1 MRQYKYELILTTYKI
16 CKNTDH
22 FWRNQKNE
30 NDPIQVTKMPPKKK
44 KGRSPKKRKM
54 PAWLKKPKSKE

>member
-1 MRQYKYELILTTYKI
+1 MLVGPSSAIQEVTFTG
-16 CKNTDH
+16 N
-22 FWRNQKNE
+22 KNE

-54 PAWLKKPKSKE
+54 PAWLKKPKSEE